1 MANGADVNAGALDG
15 ATPLHDAVELG
26 LENYVV
32 FLLKNGANPHQK
44 NEVGKS
50 PLDIASTP
58 MKKTIQKFQDGK
70 LDSNEKSDD
79 ATKAPEVED
88 EEMAND
94 ELNDSSNSV
103 LATPLENDEVISI
116 PSSIDESQKSD
127 TVSDKHSTIDVVTPS
142 QNIEEVPSGQAL
154 ETPAETTSS
163 SVSLITMISKCVSVS
178 KFYFVTFAGK

>member
-1 MANGADVNAGALDG
+1 MVANGADVNAKALDG

-26 LENYVV
+26 LENYVI

-44 NEVGKS
+44 NKVDKS
-50 PLDIASTP
+50 PLDIASSP
-58 MKKTIQKFQDGK
+58 IKKTIRKYQDGK

-79 ATKAPEVED
+79 TTKAPEVED

-103 LATPLENDEVISI
+103 LATPLENDDVITI
-116 PSSIDESQKSD
+116 PSSIDESQKSN
-127 TVSDKHSTIDVVTPS
+127 TASDNPSTIDVETPS

-163 SVSLITMISKCVSVS
+163 SVS
-178 KFYFVTFAGK
+178 

>member
-1 MANGADVNAGALDG
+1 MVANGADVNAGALDG

-44 NEVGKS
+44 NKVDKS

-58 MKKTIQKFQDGK
+58 MKKTIQNYQDGK
-70 LDSNEKSDD
+70 LDSSEKSDD
-79 ATKAPEVED
+79 TTKAPEVED

-116 PSSIDESQKSD
+116 PSSIDDSQKSD
-127 TVSDKHSTIDVVTPS
+127 NVSDKPSDIDDVTPS

-163 SVSLITMISKCVSVS
+163 SVS
-178 KFYFVTFAGK
+178 